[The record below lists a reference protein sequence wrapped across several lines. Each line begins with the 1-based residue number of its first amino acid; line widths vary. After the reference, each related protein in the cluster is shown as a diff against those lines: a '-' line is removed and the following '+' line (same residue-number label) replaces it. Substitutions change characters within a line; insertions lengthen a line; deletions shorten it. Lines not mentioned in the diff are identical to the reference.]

1 MIKAS
6 KILHR
11 NEDRIKVDFPY
22 NREISL
28 LLKQIPDAQWSK
40 THGAWHI
47 PYTKK
52 AFAQLKSLFP
62 DIEIVS
68 LNETP
73 TPQAKPPV
81 EHFSLPTQSSIV
93 IELFNRTLLLRMPK
107 ADADVQ
113 FVLKFKYVRW
123 DKERRTWLIPHTTAN
138 LHALQTYFGT
148 RISQFIEHKTVF
160 VSTLAPTEA
169 PLPTE
174 GELILIRV
182 NAHRLRVIVAYDPN
196 LAKQIKQL
204 PFAKWDAKNKWWSVP
219 FSDKILQQIKETA
232 LAHQL
237 KFTYRETIAPSAVVP
252 RKAKELMVNHR
263 PCPTDMILKM
273 KELRYSEATIKS
285 YCSAFEE
292 LINHFPHDAIDEIDE
307 KKIIEF
313 CRYLVIERKVSAS
326 TQNTA
331 INAIKFYYEKVLG
344 GKRRFYALQRPQ
356 RDKALPVVLSIDE
369 VQQILN
375 TIQNLKHKMILTLIY
390 SSGLRISETI
400 QLKIKDIDSNR
411 MQIRIEQSKGKKD
424 RYTLLSPKA
433 LNMLRKYYVEYKPID
448 YLFEG
453 QDTPMY
459 SARSIQQIL
468 KAACQ
473 KAGIKKNV
481 SVHTLRHSF
490 ATHLLENGTD
500 LRYIQ
505 LLLGHESSKTTE
517 LYTHLTT
524 KGFDQIKSPL
534 DTLDI

>member
-40 THGAWHI
+40 SHSAWHI
-47 PYTKK
+47 PYTKM
-52 AFAQLKSLFP
+52 AFEQLKSLFP

-68 LNETP
+68 LKETP
-73 TPQAKPPV
+73 AAQTPPPV
-81 EHFSLPTQSSIV
+81 EPSPLPTQSSIV
-93 IELFNRTLLLRMPK
+93 IELLNKTLLLRMPK
-107 ADADVQ
+107 SDADVQ

-123 DKERRTWLIPHTTAN
+123 DKERRIWLIPHTASN
-138 LHALQTYFGT
+138 LKALQTYFGG
-148 RISQFIEHKTVF
+148 RISQFIQHKTAIE
-160 VSTLAPTEA
+160 STRDET

-174 GELILIRV
+174 GELVLVRV
-182 NAHRLRVIVAYDPN
+182 NAHRMRVVVAYDPH
-196 LAKQIKQL
+196 LVKEIKQL
-204 PFAKWDAKNKWWSVP
+204 PFAKWDDKNRWWSVP

-232 LAHQL
+232 LTHQL
-237 KFTYRETIAPSAVVP
+237 KFTYRETLSPLAVIP
-252 RKAKELMVNHR
+252 RKAKDAMVNHR

-273 KELRYSEATIKS
+273 KELRYSEATVKS
-285 YCSAFEE
+285 YGAAFEE
-292 LINHFPHDAIDEIDE
+292 FINHFPLEAIDEIDE

-313 CRYLVIERKVSAS
+313 CRYLVIDRKVSAS

-344 GKRRFYALQRPQ
+344 GKRRFYALQRPH
-356 RDKALPVVLSIDE
+356 RDKALPVVLSSDE
-369 VQQILN
+369 VQRILN
-375 TIQNLKHKMILTLIY
+375 TVQNLKHKMILTLIY
-390 SSGLRISETI
+390 SSGLRISEAI
-400 QLKIKDIDSNR
+400 QLKIKDIDSAR

-433 LNMLRKYYVEYKPID
+433 LDMLRKYYVQYKPID

-468 KAACQ
+468 KASCQ

-517 LYTHLTT
+517 IYTHLTT

-534 DTLDI
+534 DTLEL

>member
-11 NEDRIKVDFPY
+11 NEERIKVDFPY

-28 LLKQIPDAQWSK
+28 VLKQIPDVQWSK
-40 THGAWHI
+40 SHSAWHI

-52 AFAQLKSLFP
+52 AFELLKSLFP
-62 DIEIVS
+62 DIEIIS
-68 LNETP
+68 LKETP
-73 TPQAKPPV
+73 TAQAPLAAEP
-81 EHFSLPTQSSIV
+81 SPLPTQSSIV
-93 IELFNRTLLLRMPK
+93 IELLNKTLLLRMPK
-107 ADADVQ
+107 SDADVK

-123 DKERRTWLIPHTTAN
+123 DKERRTWLIPHTATN
-138 LHALQTYFGT
+138 LHALQVYFGG
-148 RISQFIEHKTVF
+148 RISQFIEHKTAIENARDE
-160 VSTLAPTEA
+160 T
-169 PLPTE
+169 PLPIE
-174 GELILIRV
+174 GELVLVRV
-182 NAHRLRVIVAYDPN
+182 NAHRLRVIIAYNPQ
-196 LAKQIKQL
+196 LVKEIKQL
-204 PFAKWDAKNKWWSVP
+204 LFAKWDDKNRWWSVP
-219 FSDKILQQIKETA
+219 FSDKIVQQIKDTA
-232 LAHQL
+232 LTHRL
-237 KFTYRETIAPSAVVP
+237 KFTYNETLSPLAVIP
-252 RKAKELMVNHR
+252 RKAKELMVNPR

-285 YCSAFEE
+285 YGAAFEE
-292 LINHFPHDAIDEIDE
+292 FINHFPLDAIDEIDE

-313 CRYLVIERKVSAS
+313 CRYLVLDRKVSAS

-356 RDKALPVVLSIDE
+356 RDKALPVVLSSDE
-369 VQQILN
+369 VQRILN
-375 TIQNLKHKMILTLIY
+375 TVQNVKHKMILSLIY
-390 SSGLRISETI
+390 ASGLRISEAI
-400 QLKIKDIDSNR
+400 RLKIKDIDSHR

-433 LNMLRKYYVEYKPID
+433 LELLRKYYVQYKPID

-459 SARSIQQIL
+459 STRSIQQIL
-468 KAACQ
+468 KVACQ

-481 SVHTLRHSF
+481 TVHTLRHSF

-517 LYTHLTT
+517 IYTHLTT

-534 DTLDI
+534 DTLEI